1 MTNKEFV
8 ARVKGQLNMLNKD
21 SDINGRFIL
30 HTGQSIATS
39 YLSMRLRDRSLYRQD
54 NLFKPITCV
63 EFERVDTFTCGI
75 VEFRSCK
82 TLMRSKKRV
91 PKLIYSRYGASIRDV
106 TSIDNIFQF
115 KQSTLSQYR
124 IDSARQGFSDYEY
137 YYIKDGYIYIPDS
150 DIEVGEID
158 VISIDQYELSQISGC
173 DDDCSSAWE
182 HEFIITSDLL
192 NQVIRETVQEVYMKL
207 QIPIDENPNLNS
219 NEK

>member
-21 SDINGRFIL
+21 SDVNGRLIL
-30 HTGQSIATS
+30 HTGQNIATS
-39 YLSMRLRDRSLYRQD
+39 YLAMRLRDRSLYRQD

-75 VEFRSCK
+75 VEFKSCK
-82 TLMRSKKRV
+82 LLMRSKKRV
-91 PKLIYSRYGASIRDV
+91 PNLIYSRYGASIRDV

-124 IDSARQGFSDYEY
+124 RDSARQGFSDYEY
-137 YYIKDGYIYIPDS
+137 YYVKDGYIYIPNS

-158 VISIDQYELSQISGC
+158 VISIDQYELNRISGC

-182 HEFIITSDLL
+182 YEFIITSDLL
-192 NQVIRETVQEVYMKL
+192 NQVVKETVQEISMRL
-207 QIPIDENPNLNS
+207 QIPTDENPNLNS